1 MIDDALDTLD
11 RAVAARFAGA
21 IWIGSEP
28 TFTDASSFDAEWN
41 GAALGPTKEARARAL
56 VARIAA
62 RRPWCVVLRSVGRQ
76 YGAEDVPRW
85 SYGLWGRR
93 DREVVWRG
101 PRDPLLGAAVMA
113 ERDAREACERARD
126 AIAEALAAQGASV
139 GCFEGEHDLRIVA
152 RADGSALEPSDA
164 RLLAPSPHEV
174 KTPDR
179 GLDDALARE
188 GTWLFRLRVEAAEDG
203 ATVRLELPGIA
214 RVDELQRVFDLLAR
228 ALEPIALPSLIL
240 AGHPP
245 PVDARIAH
253 ATVTPDPAVIEVN
266 AAPHASARAFADD
279 AREWHDAAREVGLA
293 PRRLFY
299 DGEASDSGGGGQI
312 TIGGPSADE
321 SPFFVA
327 PALLPRLVALCAAHP
342 SLSYLFA
349 VDNVGPWSQSP
360 RADENV
366 RASFVE
372 LAFAMERLSEQTLHR
387 DVLQGTL
394 GPFLRDVT
402 GNAHRAEI
410 NVEKLWNA
418 DLPQR
423 GRLGLVELR
432 AFRMARSPERAAAL
446 GAMVRALVAYL
457 ASTELPL
464 ALPDWGDA
472 LHDRWLLPTLLARD
486 LDAVLAMLR
495 DAGLGLGHTLEDE
508 LRAAPERVIGVVED
522 GQSRLTI
529 TRALEIWPLI
539 GDAGSQEQHAA
550 RWIDA
555 SARRIEIRVEGEAS
569 ASSYVVVNEHP
580 IALRTLDDHTALR
593 GVRHRAFIPARG
605 LHPGLPAQVPL
616 RVGWAREGAARA
628 LEMTLHDWR
637 PGGGAYDGLPQDDD
651 EARRRREERFVVREI
666 DAPSIVRPRDTTRWT
681 FDLRGAHG
689 GAR

>member
-11 RAVAARFAGA
+11 RAIGARFGHA

-76 YGAEDVPRW
+76 YGAEEVPRW

-93 DREVVWRG
+93 DRDVVWRG
-101 PRDPLLGAAVMA
+101 PLDPLLGAAVMT
-113 ERDAREACERARD
+113 EHDARDACERARD

-139 GCFEGEHDLRIVA
+139 GCFETDHDLRIVA
-152 RADGSALEPSDA
+152 RADGGPLEPSDE
-164 RLLAPSPHEV
+164 RLLAPSPHDV

-188 GTWLFRLRVEAAEDG
+188 GTWLFRLRVERAEG
-203 ATVRLELPGIA
+203 GSTVRLELPGIG
-214 RVDELQRVFDLLAR
+214 RVDELERVFDLLAR
-228 ALEPIALPSLIL
+228 ALAPVALPSLIF

-266 AAPHASARAFADD
+266 AAPHATARAFADD
-279 AREWHDAAREVGLA
+279 AREWHDAARDVGLA

-327 PALLPRLVALCAAHP
+327 PALLPRLVTLCAAHP

-360 RADENV
+360 RADEGV
-366 RASFVE
+366 RASFGE
-372 LAFAMERLSEQTLHR
+372 LVFAIERIARGAHALDR
-387 DVLQGTL
+387 DTLQGTL

-446 GAMVRALVAYL
+446 GAMVRAIVAYL
-457 ASTELPL
+457 ATTEIPL
-464 ALPDWGDA
+464 ELPDWGDA
-472 LHDRWLLPTLLARD
+472 LHDRWLLPTFLARD
-486 LDAVLAMLR
+486 LDEVLATLR
-495 DAGLGLGHTLEDE
+495 GAGLGLGRALEDE
-508 LRAAPERVIGVVED
+508 LRATPERVIGVAED

-555 SARRIEIRVEGEAS
+555 STRRIEIRVDGAPGS
-569 ASSYVVVNEHP
+569 RIMVNGHA
-580 IALRTLDDHTALR
+580 IALRALDDHTALR

-605 LHPGLPAQVPL
+605 LHPGVAAQVPL
-616 RVGWAREGAARA
+616 RITWQREGAARA
-628 LEMTLHDWR
+628 LEATLHDWR

-666 DAPSIVRPRDTTRWT
+666 DAPEIQHADDAARWT
-681 FDLRGAHG
+681 IDLRAHC
-689 GAR
+689 A